1 MVLDYLVDTTK
12 TCGTNMIPYYY
23 LWQAKKSL
31 EGAKKTIEL
40 MGDSTNYMLEA
51 QKDMLELEVEHFR
64 EQSAKCTIF
73 LLTLLVFCV
82 SLGYLIKTGVIDVY
96 KIVG

>member
-1 MVLDYLVDTTK
+1 
-12 TCGTNMIPYYY
+12 MIPYYY
-23 LWQAKKSL
+23 LWQAKQSL
-31 EGAKKTIEL
+31 KGAKKTIEL

-64 EQSAKCTIF
+64 ETSKKFTIF

-82 SLGYLIKTGVIDVY
+82 SLGYLINKGIIDVY
-96 KIVG
+96 KIIG

>member
-1 MVLDYLVDTTK
+1 MALSYLVDTIK
-12 TCGTNMIPYYY
+12 TCGINMIPYYY

-64 EQSAKCTIF
+64 ETSKKFTIF

-82 SLGYLIKTGVIDVY
+82 SLGYLINKGIIDVY
-96 KIVG
+96 KFIG

>member
-1 MVLDYLVDTTK
+1 
-12 TCGTNMIPYYY
+12 MIPYYY

-31 EGAKKTIEL
+31 ALNKETIKM

-51 QKDMLELEVEHFR
+51 QSDMLELEVEHFR

-82 SLGYLIKTGVIDVY
+82 TLVYLFDKGIFHV
-96 KIVG
+96 

>member
-1 MVLDYLVDTTK
+1 
-12 TCGTNMIPYYY
+12 MIPYYY

-40 MGDSTNYMLEA
+40 MGDPDNYMLEA

-64 EQSAKCTIF
+64 ETSKKFTIF
-73 LLTLLVFCV
+73 LLTLATFCV
-82 SLGYLIKTGVIDVY
+82 SLGYLITKGIIDVY
-96 KIVG
+96 KIIGQI

>member
-1 MVLDYLVDTTK
+1 
-12 TCGTNMIPYYY
+12 MIPYYY

-40 MGDSTNYMLEA
+40 MDDSSNYMLEA

-64 EQSAKCTIF
+64 ETSKKFTIF
-73 LLTLLVFCV
+73 LLTLMVFTV
-82 SLGYLIKTGVIDVY
+82 TMVILFNKGIINV
-96 KIVG
+96 

>member
-1 MVLDYLVDTTK
+1 MAFVYLVNIIK
-12 TCGTNMIPYYY
+12 HCGIKMIPYYY

-51 QKDMLELEVEHFR
+51 QRDMLELEVEHFR
-64 EQSAKCTIF
+64 EESKKFTVF
-73 LLTLLVFCV
+73 LLTLVVFCV
-82 SLGYLIKTGVIDVY
+82 SLLYLIDKGIINV
-96 KIVG
+96 

>member
-1 MVLDYLVDTTK
+1 MFIE
-12 TCGTNMIPYYY
+12 TCGIKMIPYYY

-31 EGAKKTIEL
+31 ALSKETIKM

-64 EQSAKCTIF
+64 VQSAKCTIF

-82 SLGYLIKTGVIDVY
+82 TLYYLYIKGIINV
-96 KIVG
+96 

>member
-1 MVLDYLVDTTK
+1 MDLDCLVVTIK
-12 TCGTNMIPYYY
+12 IYGIKMIPYYY

-64 EQSAKCTIF
+64 TQSKKFTIF
-73 LLTLLVFCV
+73 LLTLVVFCV
-82 SLGYLIKTGVIDVY
+82 SLYYLYIKGIINV
-96 KIVG
+96 

>member
-1 MVLDYLVDTTK
+1 MGLI
-12 TCGTNMIPYYY
+12 MIPYYY

-40 MGDSTNYMLEA
+40 MDDPSNYMLEA

-64 EQSAKCTIF
+64 ETSKKFTIF
-73 LLTLLVFCV
+73 LLTLATFCV
-82 SLGYLIKTGVIDVY
+82 SLGYLIIKGIIDAHTF
-96 KIVG
+96 IG

>member
-1 MVLDYLVDTTK
+1 
-12 TCGTNMIPYYY
+12 MIPYYY
-23 LWQAKKSL
+23 LWRAKKSL
-31 EGAKKTIEL
+31 DLNKETIKM

-51 QKDMLELEVEHFR
+51 QSDMLELEVEHFR

-82 SLGYLIKTGVIDVY
+82 TLVYLFDKGIFHV
-96 KIVG
+96 